1 MAALD
6 LQEQEQFE
14 ALKAWW
20 HENSNLILGALLV
33 VVVAV
38 GGWRGWQ
45 YYQHK
50 QAGESATL
58 YQQFVN
64 QL

>member
-6 LQEQEQFE
+6 LHEQEQFE

-20 HENSNLILGALLV
+20 HENRNRVFAHLLI

-38 GGWRGWQ
+38 WRL
-45 YYQHK
+45 
-50 QAGESATL
+50 ARLEVLPA
-58 YQQFVN
+58 
-64 QL
+64 